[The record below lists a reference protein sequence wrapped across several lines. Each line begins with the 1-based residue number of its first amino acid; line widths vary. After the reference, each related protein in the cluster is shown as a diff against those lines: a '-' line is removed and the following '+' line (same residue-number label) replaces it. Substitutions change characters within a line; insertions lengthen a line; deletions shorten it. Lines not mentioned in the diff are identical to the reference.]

1 MLLSFGSFRAIIDR
15 RAEKPPPDTNAASG
29 SPPALPA
36 LAAEAP
42 SANQARSLPAPLA
55 YRAIVSQAAQLWL
68 GTRLAY
74 AIYTYF
80 AVLINA
86 HGANHLTRFGPA
98 ALLSSWQQ
106 WDTNWYLNLA
116 HFGYWS
122 PVDSTAFFPLYPLL
136 IHLLSGIIGESHAL
150 VAALIISNLATLAA
164 FIGLGLLA
172 ANEIGAT
179 NAARTILIFAA
190 YPLAFFMTAAYSE
203 GLFLACT
210 IWCLFCLRRGR
221 WLWAAAFAC
230 LAALTRSA
238 GIMLV
243 LPLLWEYARQH
254 NWPHA
259 VRSLSGKLACSPGL
273 RAGQSAWSVGLRAGE
288 FLAVALAAPIG
299 IGLYA
304 AYLWLR
310 FGQPLAF
317 VTAEQSFHRGHIGF
331 WQSIPLA
338 ISDFLKTPHWTYE
351 QALLLVDLAPLL
363 IFLLLTLISIRRLPF
378 AFTLYLLGLFY
389 LYLSEPFLDRG
400 AVFAADGRYML
411 TAVPIFLLLGR
422 WASRWHWLETLLVS
436 GGFLLQAVFLSYFL
450 SGGPII

>member
-1 MLLSFGSFRAIIDR
+1 MLLSFGSLWAIIER
-15 RAEKPPPDTNAASG
+15 RAEKPPADSG
-29 SPPALPA
+29 ATSGTAPTAPA

-42 SANQARSLPAPLA
+42 DTTQPLSWPAPLA
-55 YRAIVSQAAQLWL
+55 YRSIVSQAAQVWL

-74 AIYTYF
+74 VVLTYV

-86 HGANHLTRFGPA
+86 HGANHLTRFGPS

-122 PVDSTAFFPLYPLL
+122 PVDSAAFFPLYPLL
-136 IHLLSGIIGESHAL
+136 IHLLSGIIGESHAF

-172 ANEIGAT
+172 ANEIGAA
-179 NAARTILIFAA
+179 NASRALLIFAA

-203 GLFLACT
+203 GLFLAFT

-221 WLWAAAFAC
+221 WLWAAAFAF
-230 LAALTRSA
+230 LAALTRPA
-238 GIMLV
+238 GIV
-243 LPLLWEYARQH
+243 LAVPLLWEYGRQH
-254 NWPHA
+254 GGWRYKLRPE
-259 VRSLSGKLACSPGL
+259 RSAADPG
-273 RAGQSAWSVGLRAGE
+273 GEPAWSVGLRVGE
-288 FLAVALAAPIG
+288 LLAVALAAPAG

-317 VTAEQSFHRGHIGF
+317 VGAEQSFNRGHIAF

-338 ISDFLKTPHWTYE
+338 ISAFLKTPRWTYE

-363 IFLLLTLISIRRLPF
+363 LFLTLTLISIRRVPF

-422 WASRWHWLETLLVS
+422 WASRWQWLDTLLVS
-436 GGFLLQAVFLSYFL
+436 GGFLIQAILLSYFL